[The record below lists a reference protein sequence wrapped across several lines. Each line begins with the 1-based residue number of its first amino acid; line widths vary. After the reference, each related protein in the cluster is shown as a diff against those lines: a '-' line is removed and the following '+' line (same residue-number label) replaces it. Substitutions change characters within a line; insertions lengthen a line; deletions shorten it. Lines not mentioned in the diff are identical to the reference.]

1 MEARKRFASAP
12 VARLATIAPD
22 GAPQLVP
29 VTFALLGQDTIVSA
43 VDHKPKRTQA
53 LARLRNIRANDR
65 VCLLADRY
73 SDDWSEL
80 WWVRADG
87 TACVREPGQAPRQR
101 AAALAALA
109 ARYPS
114 YRDRPPAGA
123 LIVIAV
129 HRWSGWSAGR
139 THGEG

>member
-1 MEARKRFASAP
+1 

-29 VTFALLGQDTIVSA
+29 ITFAVLGHDTIVTA

-53 LARLRNIRANDR
+53 LARLRNIRGEHR
-65 VCLLADRY
+65 VCLLADHY

-87 TACVREPGQAPRQR
+87 TARVREPTRAPKQR

-114 YRDRPPAGA
+114 YRKRPPAGA
-123 LIVIAV
+123 LIVIVV
-129 HRWSGWSAGR
+129 HRWTGWSAGR
-139 THGEG
+139 TDGKDSPGQASE